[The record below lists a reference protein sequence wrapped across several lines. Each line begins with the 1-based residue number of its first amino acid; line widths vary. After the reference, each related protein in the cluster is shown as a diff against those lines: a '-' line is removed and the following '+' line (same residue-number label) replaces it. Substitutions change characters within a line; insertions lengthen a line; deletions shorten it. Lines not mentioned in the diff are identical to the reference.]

1 MEAGMHRKRIDALSV
16 FNESRLKRNF
26 LDFLKK
32 KDSGGKVRPGA
43 LTPKELRELIKS
55 IGNKKKVNITRVEYD
70 GTPEDKP
77 VTVQIVDIRDEYF
90 TGKVINLERSIKQ
103 EMDEKLVFVKGGGG
117 TIDFYY
123 KDGDIKRVEQDIDE
137 SIIEQKNQDV
147 LLEILDALDL
157 EESILISFYDRNK
170 GGVMNGTGRLLSKD
184 VENKT
189 FKVELNLINDIE
201 LDSPKTFDFDLEKDT
216 ILDLEVVI

>member
-1 MEAGMHRKRIDALSV
+1 MHRNKIDALYI
-16 FNESRLKRNF
+16 FGESRLKRYF

-32 KDSGGKVRPGA
+32 KDDSSKVRPGA
-43 LTPKELRELIKS
+43 LTPKQLKELIKS

-77 VTVQIVDIRDEYF
+77 VTVQIVDIRDDYF

-103 EMDEKLVFVKGGGG
+103 EMDDKLVFVKGGGG
-117 TIDFYY
+117 TLDFYY
-123 KDGDIKRVEQDIDE
+123 TDGDIKRVEQDIDE
-137 SIIEQKNQDV
+137 SIIEQKNEEV

-170 GGVMNGTGRLLSKD
+170 GGVMNGTGRLIEKD
-184 VENKT
+184 VENKA

-201 LDSPKTFDFDLEKDT
+201 LDTPKTFDFDLEKDT

>member
-1 MEAGMHRKRIDALSV
+1 MHHIKFDASIIV
-16 FNESRLKRNF
+16 GESRTKRHF

-32 KDSGGKVRPGA
+32 KEGGRNVRPGA
-43 LTPKELRELIKS
+43 LTPKQLKELIKS

-70 GTPEDKP
+70 GTPEQTP
-77 VTVQIVDIRDEYF
+77 IAVQIVDIREEYF

-103 EMDEKLVFVKGGGG
+103 EMDDKLVFVKGGGG

-123 KDGDIKRVEQDIDE
+123 SEGDIKSVEQDIDE
-137 SIIEQKNQDV
+137 SIIEQKNQEV

-170 GGVMNGTGRLLSKD
+170 GGVMNGTGRLVAKD
-184 VENKT
+184 IENKT

-201 LDSPKTFDFDLEKDT
+201 LDTPKDLEFDLEKDS

>member
-1 MEAGMHRKRIDALSV
+1 MHRNKIDALHI
-16 FNESRLKRNF
+16 FGESRLKRHF

-32 KDSGGKVRPGA
+32 KAGSGKVRPGA
-43 LTPKELRELIKS
+43 LTPNELKELIKS

-77 VTVQIVDIRDEYF
+77 ITVQIVDIRDEYF

-117 TIDFYY
+117 TVDFYY
-123 KDGDIKRVEQDIDE
+123 TDGDIKRVEQDIDE

-170 GGVMNGTGRLLSKD
+170 GGVMNGTGRLIAKD

-201 LDSPKTFDFDLEKDT
+201 LYAPKTLDFDLEKDT